1 MPVTIEKENNTFQLV
16 SPIII
21 NTKDNSILIEIPAG
35 KFEMGDGRNN
45 DCPQHT
51 IHLDRYYI
59 GVYTVT
65 NLQYKQFVDE
75 TGHRPPDGADYETP
89 IWKGKSYPE
98 SYTDHPVVCVNWEDA
113 AAYCRWAGGTL
124 STEAQWE
131 KAARGP
137 KGFIYPWGN
146 DWDQNLCRNDKNKGS
161 ETTCTVYEYPK
172 GVSGYGCYNL
182 SGNVWEWCS
191 DWYGSDYYK
200 NSPPKNPTGPDT
212 GSGRV
217 NRGGGW
223 DRGGTE
229 FFRAAYRCD
238 RGPSRS
244 GGFRGF
250 RLLLAPAGQGY
261 S

>member
-1 MPVTIEKENNTFQLV
+1 MPVAIEKEKNTFQLV

-21 NTKDNSILIEIPAG
+21 NTKDSSILIEIPAAE
-35 KFEMGDGRNN
+35 FEMGDGKNS

-51 IHLDRYYI
+51 VYLDRYYI

-65 NLQYKQFVDE
+65 NRQYKQFVDE
-75 TGHRPPDGADYETP
+75 TGHRPPDVADWGTP

-98 SYTDHPVVCVNWEDA
+98 SYTDHPVVCVSWEDA
-113 AAYCRWAGGTL
+113 VVYCRWAGGTL
-124 STEAQWE
+124 PTEAQWE

-146 DWDQNLCRNDKNKGS
+146 DWDQNLCRNDKNRGS
-161 ETTCTVYEYPK
+161 QTTCTVYEYPK

-191 DWYGSDYYK
+191 DWYDSGYYK
-200 NSPPKNPTGPDT
+200 NGPPKNPTGPDT

-217 NRGGGW
+217 GRGGSCFH
-223 DRGGTE
+223 DFTE
-229 FFRAAYRCD
+229 YFRAADRRGDPSYRL
-238 RGPSRS
+238 
-244 GGFRGF
+244 GGRGF
-250 RLLLAPAGQGY
+250 RLLLAPGQQT